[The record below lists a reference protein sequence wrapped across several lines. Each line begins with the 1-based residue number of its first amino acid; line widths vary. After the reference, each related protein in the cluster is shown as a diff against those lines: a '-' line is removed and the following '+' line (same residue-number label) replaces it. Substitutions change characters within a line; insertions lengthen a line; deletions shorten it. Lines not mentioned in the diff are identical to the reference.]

1 MWKRQTFSQSGGK
14 TQNKI
19 TLHKICMCICAHEEK
34 NEHKEYYVAAFQ
46 LSRLFLLKIFIIK
59 HLFFKYKN
67 WFLKGIK
74 NITINKHNHRF
85 KLLKFSEKNHIPL
98 PLDFSHHLKSLAYN
112 KILNSNE
119 RSERIYFLL
128 KQYILQK

>member
-1 MWKRQTFSQSGGK
+1 MWKRHTFSQSGEK

-19 TLHKICMCICAHEEK
+19 TLHKICMCICAHKEK
-34 NEHKEYYVAAFQ
+34 NEHKEYYVVAFQ
-46 LSRLFLLKIFIIK
+46 LSHLFFLKIFIIK

-74 NITINKHNHRF
+74 NITINKQSSLQIIKVFR
-85 KLLKFSEKNHIPL
+85 KNHIPL
-98 PLDFSHHLKSLAYN
+98 PLDFSHHLKSLTYN
-112 KILNSNE
+112 KILNINE
-119 RSERIYFLL
+119 MSERIYFLL